1 MLKKKA
7 VEWAWRY
14 APSLIIA
21 ILVAVISANLVRIIF
36 GSIIAAAIV
45 ATWMDN
51 IAFYGIIAYRDIKSR
66 KKKDK
71 KITFIGLLKVM
82 RNAFIEFGPAEYL
95 DSFFLR
101 PLWLSVFPYFIP
113 NYSLAIL
120 LGSLAA
126 EISYFIPT
134 IIAYEFR
141 KKAFQD

>member
-1 MLKKKA
+1 MLKKK
-7 VEWAWRY
+7 VLEWIWRY
-14 APSLIIA
+14 APSTLLAILAAIIA
-21 ILVAVISANLVRIIF
+21 ANLVRMAF
-36 GSIIAAAIV
+36 GNLIAAAIA
-45 ATWMDN
+45 ATWADN
-51 IAFYGIIAYRDIKSR
+51 IVFYGIIAYKDIKLR

-71 KITFIGLLKVM
+71 RITFIGLLKVM

-141 KKAFQD
+141 KRAFQD